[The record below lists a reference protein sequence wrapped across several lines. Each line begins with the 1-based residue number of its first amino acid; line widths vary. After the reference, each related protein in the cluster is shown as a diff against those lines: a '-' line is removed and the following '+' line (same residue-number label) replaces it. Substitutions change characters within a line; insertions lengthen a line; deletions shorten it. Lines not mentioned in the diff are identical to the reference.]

1 MPGKALRRLLSP
13 PAHIT
18 GVPMQHLTQIDL
30 ATRWR
35 LSERTLERWRWQR
48 IGPPFI
54 KAGGRVLYRLGD
66 VLRYEEAHLRRGR

>member
-1 MPGKALRRLLSP
+1 MPRKELRRLLSP
-13 PAHIT
+13 PALT
-18 GVPMQHLTQIDL
+18 AGGPMQHLNQIDL

-35 LSERTLERWRWQR
+35 MSARTLERWRWQR

-66 VLRYEEAHLRRGR
+66 ILRYEEAHLRQGR